1 MSITIKE
8 IARLA
13 GVSRGTVDRVLHKR
27 GHVNPD
33 VEKRIFNIAQKYNYQ
48 PNLAGKA
55 LAKSKDPLILGAII
69 NDHDNPFFDY
79 VWQGIHAY
87 EAEAGSLGFELISKH
102 LTDYNPQVQYNTL
115 LELEQLGVDGILI
128 TAINHPI
135 ISQKINELTDQ
146 HIAIVT
152 CNMDIEHTKRLCYV
166 GCDYEKSGHTAG
178 ELLGLITNGC
188 ANIGVISGSHSIWG
202 HRMRLN
208 GFLDELNKN
217 WPFLK
222 VLHTIDGQDDNDLTY
237 QATKQMLQKN
247 PSIDALCF
255 LTAGLEGAMRAIQ
268 EINFSHTKRIIAFDQ
283 TPINQQLLLDN
294 RIAAI
299 INQQPY
305 QQGYMALK
313 TLFEYLNTNQKIVS
327 SYHLPLDIKT
337 KTCF

>member
-13 GVSRGTVDRVLHKR
+13 GVSRGTVDRALHKR

-33 VEKRIFNIAQKYNYQ
+33 VEKRIFDIAQQYNYQ
-48 PNLAGKA
+48 PNLVGKA
-55 LAKSKDPLILGAII
+55 LAKSRDPLILGAII

-87 EAEAGSLGFELISKH
+87 ESEASGLGFELIPVH
-102 LTDYNPQVQYNTL
+102 LKNYDPQIQYDAL
-115 LELEQLGVDGILI
+115 LQLEQSGIDGIII
-128 TAINHPI
+128 TAINHPM

-146 HIAIVT
+146 KIAIVT

-188 ANIGVISGSHSIWG
+188 ANIGVISGAHSIWG
-202 HRMRLN
+202 HHMRLN
-208 GFLDELNKN
+208 GFLHELAEN
-217 WPFLK
+217 WPLLN
-222 VLHTIDGQDDNDLTY
+222 VLSTIDGQDDNDLTY
-237 QATKQMLQKN
+237 QATKQMLQN
-247 PSIDALCF
+247 PALDSLCF
-255 LTAGLEGAMRAIQ
+255 LTAGLEGAMRAIH
-268 EINFSHTKRIIAFDQ
+268 ELNFSYSKRIIAFDQ
-283 TPINQQLLLDN
+283 TPINRQLLLEN
-294 RIAAI
+294 KIAAI

-305 QQGYMALK
+305 QQGYMSLK
-313 TLFEYLNTNQKIVS
+313 ILFEYLNTNQKPAS
-327 SYHLPLDIKT
+327 LHHLPLDIKT